1 MNFDIKITAIYYIM
15 CSRFFQHKKC
25 KEKNL
30 TDGNSYVIITLA
42 VKQKTLQGVQ
52 NMPKDLTISALLDF
66 YGPFL
71 SEKQRNLLHHYYNE
85 DLSLSEIAENEAI
98 TRQGVRDLIKRGELQ
113 LKKYEDECG
122 WCQNVLALQQA
133 LDSETS
139 ESQKIKLIKDI
150 VNKF

>member
-1 MNFDIKITAIYYIM
+1 MA
-15 CSRFFQHKKC
+15 
-25 KEKNL
+25 
-30 TDGNSYVIITLA
+30 
-42 VKQKTLQGVQ
+42 
-52 NMPKDLTISALLDF
+52 KDLSISALLDF

-85 DLSLSEIAENEAI
+85 DLSLSEIAENEQI

-122 WCQNVLALQQA
+122 WCQKVLSLQA
-133 LDSETS
+133 IIDSNKSDT
-139 ESQKIKLIKDI
+139 QKLTDIKDI

>member
-1 MNFDIKITAIYYIM
+1 M
-15 CSRFFQHKKC
+15 CC
-25 KEKNL
+25 
-30 TDGNSYVIITLA
+30 VIITLA

-52 NMPKDLTISALLDF
+52 NTLAKDLSISALLDF

-85 DLSLSEIAENEAI
+85 DLSLSEIAENESI

-113 LKKYEDECG
+113 LKKYEEECG

-133 LDSETS
+133 VESDMTDTEKLD
-139 ESQKIKLIKDI
+139 KIRDI
-150 VNKF
+150 INNF

>member
-1 MNFDIKITAIYYIM
+1 M
-15 CSRFFQHKKC
+15 CC
-25 KEKNL
+25 
-30 TDGNSYVIITLA
+30 VIITLA

-52 NMPKDLTISALLDF
+52 NTLAKDLSISALLDF

-85 DLSLSEIAENEAI
+85 DLSLSEIAENESI

-113 LKKYEDECG
+113 LKKYEEECG

-133 LDSETS
+133 VESDKPDTEKLD
-139 ESQKIKLIKDI
+139 IIRDI
-150 VNKF
+150 INNF

>member
-1 MNFDIKITAIYYIM
+1 M
-15 CSRFFQHKKC
+15 CC
-25 KEKNL
+25 
-30 TDGNSYVIITLA
+30 VIITLA

-52 NMPKDLTISALLDF
+52 NTLAKDLSISALLDF

-85 DLSLSEIAENEAI
+85 DLSLSEIAENESI

-113 LKKYEDECG
+113 LKKYEEECG

-133 LDSETS
+133 VESDMTDKEKLDT
-139 ESQKIKLIKDI
+139 IRDI
-150 VNKF
+150 INNF